1 MPSATD
7 IFNQLV
13 AANGHLTDIAT
24 KLDAV
29 KASTDAV
36 QAAEEQ
42 VASIL
47 ATNFSQLIALTSYT
61 NQALYHNDQQNDT
74 IICILEKIA
83 KNTCDLVNQSYLQTA
98 LQTIIQKNTTGL
110 AGMYASAHAEAA
122 LALERERALRQEIEK
137 CCPPKPPTPPCQ
149 EQPCA
154 TTKLI
159 GPPPDLKNKLQ

>member
-13 AANGHLTDIAT
+13 AANGHLTAIAT

-29 KASTDAV
+29 KASMDAV

-47 ATNFSQLIALTSYT
+47 ATDFSQLIALTSYT
-61 NQALYHNDQQNDT
+61 NQALYHNDLQNDT

-83 KNTCDLVNQSYLQTA
+83 KNTCDLVNQSHLQTE
-98 LQTIIQKNTTGL
+98 LQAIIQKNTTGL

-149 EQPCA
+149 EQQCA
-154 TTKLI
+154 TSKPI
-159 GPPPDLKNKLQ
+159 GPPPNLNVLE